1 MSLKTRLTQH
11 FALAAVA
18 TVAVSSAN
26 AQIVHS
32 GIVNIEIPATTNGL
46 YLNVVTGASNL
57 PAGGTGSTV
66 PGWDINPWG
75 ASGFGLFSPGN
86 PTGGA
91 YVITAP
97 STAANMAFGDLIG
110 AANTYG
116 SNTSSGTAAATAQWN
131 LNSDQN
137 LVGFRFFNEANS
149 QIHYGWA
156 RFSFGSTVVNRT
168 LVEYAFDATPGAS
181 IGAGVVPAPSAMA
194 LLGLGGLVAGR
205 RRR

>member
-32 GIVNIEIPATTNGL
+32 GIVNLTVPNTTNGL
-46 YLNVVTGASNL
+46 YLNVVTGQTNL
-57 PAGGTGSTV
+57 PDSTGGATV
-66 PGWDINPWG
+66 PGWDINPWST
-75 ASGFGLFSPGN
+75 AGFGLFSPGT
-86 PTGGA
+86 PSGGA

-110 AANTYG
+110 AGNTYG
-116 SNTSSGTAAATAQWN
+116 SNTSASTAAATAQWN
-131 LNSDQN
+131 LDSDQN

-149 QIHYGWA
+149 QVHYGWA
-156 RFSFGSTVVNRT
+156 RFSFGSTVATRT
-168 LVEYAFDATPGAS
+168 LVEYAYESTAGAT

>member
-1 MSLKTRLTQH
+1 MNLKTRLTKH

-18 TVAVSSAN
+18 TAAVSSAN

-32 GIVNIEIPATTNGL
+32 GIVNFNIAPTVNGL
-46 YLNVVTGASNL
+46 YLNVVTGQINE
-57 PAGGTGSTV
+57 PGNGPGSSV
-66 PGWDINPWG
+66 PGWDVNFW
-75 ASGFGLFSPGN
+75 SSTGFGLFSPSGL
-86 PTGGA
+86 PTAGA
-91 YVITAP
+91 YVVTAP
-97 STAANMAFGDLIG
+97 GFGANLAFGAEIG
-110 AANTYG
+110 ASSLYG
-116 SNTSSGTAAATAQWN
+116 SGTSSNVSQWN

-137 LVGFRFFNEANS
+137 LVGFRFRNEANS

-156 RFSFGSTVVNRT
+156 RIAFGATPTSRT

>member
-1 MSLKTRLTQH
+1 MNLKTRLTQH

-18 TVAVSSAN
+18 TAAVSSAN

-32 GIVNIEIPATTNGL
+32 GIVNLNIPATTNGL
-46 YLNVVTGASNL
+46 YLNVVTGQTNL

-66 PGWDINPWG
+66 PGWDVNFW
-75 ASGFGLFSPGN
+75 SSTGFGMFNPASPA
-86 PTGGA
+86 GGV
-91 YVITAP
+91 YVVTAP
-97 STAANMAFGDLIG
+97 GFGANMAFGAEIG
-110 AANTYG
+110 AGNTYG
-116 SNTSSGTAAATAQWN
+116 SGTTSNIAQWN

-137 LVGFRFFNEANS
+137 LVGFRFFNEGNG
-149 QIHYGWA
+149 QVHYGWA
-156 RFSFGSTVVNRT
+156 RIAFGSAITSRT

>member
-1 MSLKTRLTQH
+1 MNLKTRLTQH
-11 FALAAVA
+11 LALAAVA
-18 TVAVSSAN
+18 TAAVSSAN

-32 GIVNIEIPATTNGL
+32 GIVNLNIPATTNGL
-46 YLNVVTGASNL
+46 YLNVVTGATNL
-57 PAGGTGSTV
+57 PAGGAGSTV
-66 PGWDINPWG
+66 PGWDINPW
-75 ASGFGLFSPGN
+75 SSTGFGLFSPGN
-86 PTGGA
+86 PAGGA
-91 YVITAP
+91 YVIT
-97 STAANMAFGDLIG
+97 STANGANLAFGADIG
-110 AANTYG
+110 AG
-116 SNTSSGTAAATAQWN
+116 SLFGSSGTTSLSQWN

-156 RFSFGSTVVNRT
+156 RFSFGATVTTRS

>member
-1 MSLKTRLTQH
+1 MNLKTRLTQH

-32 GIVNIEIPATTNGL
+32 GIVNLSVPTTTNGL
-46 YLNVVTGASNL
+46 YLNVVTGQTNL

-66 PGWDINPWG
+66 PGWDINPW
-75 ASGFGLFSPGN
+75 SSTGFGLFSPAN
-86 PTGGA
+86 PSGGA
-91 YVITAP
+91 YVIT
-97 STAANMAFGDLIG
+97 STSNAANMAFGALIG

-116 SNTSSGTAAATAQWN
+116 SNGTTSIAQWN

-156 RFSFGSTVVNRT
+156 RFSFGSSVLTRT
-168 LVEYAFDATPGAS
+168 LVEYAYESTAGAA

>member
-1 MSLKTRLTQH
+1 MNLKTRLTQH
-11 FALAAVA
+11 LALAAVA
-18 TVAVSSAN
+18 TAAVSSAN

-32 GIVNIEIPATTNGL
+32 GIVNLSVPNSTNGL
-46 YLNVVTGASNL
+46 YLNVVTGATNL
-57 PAGGTGSTV
+57 PAGSGGTTV
-66 PGWDINPWG
+66 PGWDINPWST
-75 ASGFGLFSPGN
+75 AGFGLFSPGS

-91 YVITAP
+91 YVITSA
-97 STAANMAFGDLIG
+97 SNATNMAFGAQIS

-116 SNTSSGTAAATAQWN
+116 SNGTTSVAQWN

-137 LVGFRFFNEANS
+137 LVGFRFLNEANN

-156 RFSFGSTVVNRT
+156 RFSFGGTVATRS
-168 LVEYAFDATPGAS
+168 LVEYAYDATAGAA

-205 RRR
+205 RRRA

>member
-1 MSLKTRLTQH
+1 MNLKTRLTQH

-18 TVAVSSAN
+18 TAAVSSAN

-32 GIVNIEIPATTNGL
+32 GIVNFNIPATTNGL
-46 YLNVVTGASNL
+46 YLNVVTGQTNL

-66 PGWDINPWG
+66 PGWDVNFW
-75 ASGFGLFSPGN
+75 SSTGFGMFNPAN
-86 PTGGA
+86 PTGGV
-91 YVITAP
+91 YVVTAP
-97 STAANMAFGDLIG
+97 GFGANLTFGAQIG
-110 AANTYG
+110 AGNTYG
-116 SNTSSGTAAATAQWN
+116 SGTSSNIAQWN

-137 LVGFRFFNEANS
+137 LVGFRFLNEGNG

-156 RFSFGSTVVNRT
+156 RIAFGSSVLTRT
-168 LVEYAFDATPGAS
+168 LVEYAFDATPGAA

>member
-1 MSLKTRLTQH
+1 MNLKTRLTKH

-18 TVAVSSAN
+18 TAAVSSAN

-32 GIVNIEIPATTNGL
+32 GIVNLSVPNSINGL
-46 YLNVVTGASNL
+46 YLNVVTGANNL
-57 PAGGTGSTV
+57 PDGTGGTTV
-66 PGWDINPWG
+66 PGWDINPWST
-75 ASGFGLFSPGN
+75 AGFGLFSPSN
-86 PTGGA
+86 PAGGA
-91 YVITAP
+91 YVITAA
-97 STAANMAFGDLIG
+97 STAANMAFGAQIS
-110 AANTYG
+110 AANSYG
-116 SNTSSGTAAATAQWN
+116 SNTSSTSAVSQWN

-156 RFSFGSTVVNRT
+156 RFSFGSTVATRT
-168 LVEYAFDATPGAS
+168 LVEYAYESTAGAA

>member
-1 MSLKTRLTQH
+1 MNLKTRLTKH

-18 TVAVSSAN
+18 TAAVSSAN

-32 GIVNIEIPATTNGL
+32 GIVNFNIAPTLNGL
-46 YLNVVTGASNL
+46 YLNVVTGQINE
-57 PAGGTGSTV
+57 PGNGPGSSV
-66 PGWDINPWG
+66 PGWDVNFW
-75 ASGFGLFSPGN
+75 SSTGFGMFSPSGL
-86 PTGGA
+86 PTAGA
-91 YVITAP
+91 YVVTAP
-97 STAANMAFGDLIG
+97 GFGANMTFGAEIG
-110 AANTYG
+110 AGNTYG
-116 SNTSSGTAAATAQWN
+116 SGTTGNLAQWN

-137 LVGFRFFNEANS
+137 LVGFRFRNEANN

-156 RFSFGSTVVNRT
+156 RIAFGASATSRT

-181 IGAGVVPAPSAMA
+181 IGAGVIPAPSAMA

>member
-1 MSLKTRLTQH
+1 MNLKTRLTQH
-11 FALAAVA
+11 LALAAVA
-18 TVAVSSAN
+18 TAAISSAN

-32 GIVNIEIPATTNGL
+32 GIVNLSVPATTNGL
-46 YLNVVTGASNL
+46 YLNVVTGATNL
-57 PAGGTGSTV
+57 PAGGSGATV
-66 PGWDINPWG
+66 PGWDINPW
-75 ASGFGLFSPGN
+75 STGFGLFSPGN

-97 STAANMAFGDLIG
+97 STAANMAFGALIS

-116 SNTSSGTAAATAQWN
+116 SNTSATTAPATAQWI

-137 LVGFRFFNEANS
+137 LVGFRFRNEANN

-156 RFSFGSTVVNRT
+156 RFSFGGTVATRS
-168 LVEYAFDATPGAS
+168 LVEYAYDATAGAA

-205 RRR
+205 RRRA